1 MGTMFLID
9 SQDELKLFINQND
22 MKDKCQWEI
31 RGDRVFFK
39 SEKENAREI
48 PATRM
53 ITHSIDYATEMNRI
67 I

>member
-1 MGTMFLID
+1 
-9 SQDELKLFINQND
+9 